1 MTALAPIIIAA
12 ILGALIGRA
21 VCGRGVALGWWR

>member
-1 MTALAPIIIAA
+1 MMTLAPILIAA

-21 VCGRGVALGWWR
+21 VWGRVVAGWWR

>member
-1 MTALAPIIIAA
+1 MTTLLPILAAA

-21 VCGRGVALGWWR
+21 ICGHGLSAGWWR

>member
-1 MTALAPIIIAA
+1 MTTLAPILIAA

-21 VCGRGVALGWWR
+21 ICGPGVSAGWWR